1 MLFVR
6 RHWAFGFWHYR
17 YYYNYHDHT
26 YVEHDSPDERS
37 PEDRTVV
44 YIDWR
49 FNAVVIFRVKVSSM
63 ASVNGSKLWL
73 LTLLVN
79 YVATVLVVCQLSR
92 DVIGYEESREPT
104 DEIAESPHLKR

>member
-1 MLFVR
+1 MIAFCAFHVCLFISLTYLMLFVR

-44 YIDWR
+44 YID
-49 FNAVVIFRVKVSSM
+49 
-63 ASVNGSKLWL
+63 
-73 LTLLVN
+73 
-79 YVATVLVVCQLSR
+79 
-92 DVIGYEESREPT
+92 
-104 DEIAESPHLKR
+104 